1 MPREFTRSD
10 RVSDAIQRIL
20 GQVIA
25 QEIRDPRI
33 GLVNINAV
41 TVTRDMAYAK
51 VFVTFVGSESEQ
63 ESLEAA
69 SVLNKA
75 SGFLRGFI
83 AKELIMRSVPKLQ
96 FIYDKTAIRG
106 QELSYLIERAIAED
120 NTHPKDEAEPDE
132 AGQDSDEVAAN
143 DDAANN
149 VTDMGSSN
157 DIPSK
162 DKNDIPSKDKQD

>member
-20 GQVIA
+20 GQVIT

-51 VFVTFVGSESEQ
+51 VYVTFVGSDEA
-63 ESLEAA
+63 ESLAAA

-75 SGFLRGFI
+75 GGFLRGFI
-83 AKELIMRSVPKLQ
+83 AKELVMRSVPKLQ

-106 QELSYLIERAIAED
+106 QEISFLIDRAMKED
-120 NTHPKDEAEPDE
+120 SLHVHDEEPN
-132 AGQDSDEVAAN
+132 DSSAAAN
-143 DDAANN
+143 DSDSDGEK
-149 VTDMGSSN
+149 V
-157 DIPSK
+157 
-162 DKNDIPSKDKQD
+162 

>member
-51 VFVTFVGSESEQ
+51 VFVTFVGAENEQ
-63 ESLEAA
+63 ESLAAA

-106 QELSYLIERAIAED
+106 QELSYLIERAIKED
-120 NTHPKDEAEPDE
+120 STHQHDDESVDGSE
-132 AGQDSDEVAAN
+132 ARN
-143 DDAANN
+143 DADNHEGR
-149 VTDMGSSN
+149 DG
-157 DIPSK
+157 
-162 DKNDIPSKDKQD
+162 DKQD

>member
-25 QEIRDPRI
+25 QEVRDPRI

-51 VFVTFVGSESEQ
+51 VYVTFVGAETEAESVA
-63 ESLEAA
+63 AA

-106 QELSYLIERAIAED
+106 QELSYLIDRAVKED
-120 NTHPKDEAEPDE
+120 SLHVHDDEPTNSS
-132 AGQDSDEVAAN
+132 SD
-143 DDAANN
+143 
-149 VTDMGSSN
+149 DMGSDSEK
-157 DIPSK
+157 S
-162 DKNDIPSKDKQD
+162 

>member
-25 QEIRDPRI
+25 QEVRDPRI

-51 VFVTFVGSESEQ
+51 VYVTFVGSETEA
-63 ESLEAA
+63 ESLAAA

-106 QELSYLIERAIAED
+106 QELSYLIERAVRED
-120 NTHPKDEAEPDE
+120 SLHEHDDEPTDE
-132 AGQDSDEVAAN
+132 AAN
-143 DDAANN
+143 DGDAQID
-149 VTDMGSSN
+149 TSQSDE
-157 DIPSK
+157 SK
-162 DKNDIPSKDKQD
+162 GEKS

>member
-20 GQVIA
+20 GQVIT

-51 VFVTFVGSESEQ
+51 IYVTFVGADEAESVA
-63 ESLEAA
+63 AA

-83 AKELIMRSVPKLQ
+83 AKELVMRSVPKLQ

-106 QELSYLIERAIAED
+106 QEISFLIDRAMKED
-120 NTHPKDEAEPDE
+120 SQHVHDDEPNDT
-132 AGQDSDEVAAN
+132 SDAAN
-143 DDAANN
+143 DD
-149 VTDMGSSN
+149 GEKS
-157 DIPSK
+157 
-162 DKNDIPSKDKQD
+162 

>member
-20 GQVIA
+20 GQII
-25 QEIRDPRI
+25 QREIRDPRI
-33 GLVNINAV
+33 GMVNINAV

-51 VFVTFVGSESEQ
+51 VYVTFVGAETEAESVA
-63 ESLEAA
+63 AA

-75 SGFLRGFI
+75 SGFLRTFI

-106 QELSYLIERAIAED
+106 QELTYLINRALAED
-120 NTHPKDEAEPDE
+120 SQHVHD
-132 AGQDSDEVAAN
+132 DEVG
-143 DDAANN
+143 D
-149 VTDMGSSN
+149 TDPSDQVGS
-157 DIPSK
+157 DK
-162 DKNDIPSKDKQD
+162 DSENGKD

>member
-1 MPREFTRSD
+1 M
-10 RVSDAIQRIL
+10 
-20 GQVIA
+20 IA
-25 QEIRDPRI
+25 QEVRDPRI

-51 VFVTFVGSESEQ
+51 VYVTFVGAESEA
-63 ESLEAA
+63 ESVAAA

-106 QELSYLIERAIAED
+106 QELSYLIERAVRED
-120 NTHPKDEAEPDE
+120 SLHEHDDEPTDE
-132 AGQDSDEVAAN
+132 AAN
-143 DDAANN
+143 DSDSKSDDS
-149 VTDMGSSN
+149 TSS
-157 DIPSK
+157 DSEGEK
-162 DKNDIPSKDKQD
+162 A

>member
-33 GLVNINAV
+33 GMVNINAV

-51 VFVTFVGSESEQ
+51 VYVTFVGADET
-63 ESLEAA
+63 ESLAA
-69 SVLNKA
+69 AAVLNKA

-106 QELSYLIERAIAED
+106 QELSFLIDRAIKED
-120 NTHPKDEAEPDE
+120 STHVHDDTEAKGE
-132 AGQDSDEVAAN
+132 SDGEK
-143 DDAANN
+143 
-149 VTDMGSSN
+149 S
-157 DIPSK
+157 
-162 DKNDIPSKDKQD
+162 

>member
-25 QEIRDPRI
+25 QEVRDPRI
-33 GLVNINAV
+33 GMVNINAV

-51 VFVTFVGSESEQ
+51 VFVTFVGAENEAD
-63 ESLEAA
+63 SLAAA

-75 SGFLRGFI
+75 SGFLRTFL
-83 AKELIMRSVPKLQ
+83 AKELSMRTVPKLQ

-106 QELSYLIERAIAED
+106 QEISYLIDRAMKEDSQHIHDDEPAENNGSD
-120 NTHPKDEAEPDE
+120 DEKA
-132 AGQDSDEVAAN
+132 
-143 DDAANN
+143 
-149 VTDMGSSN
+149 
-157 DIPSK
+157 
-162 DKNDIPSKDKQD
+162 